1 MSHDRPTEPEP
12 GTASALPG
20 GTPAGRVDDFPT
32 GHTPGGHRRHSP
44 GGHRTDGADGH
55 QGEDLA
61 ALLERL
67 LEASAGRTQKDLAT
81 AAGISYPTL
90 NAWMN
95 RTRGTSRI
103 DPEKLRAMVEVFRRW
118 GVRTSPR
125 EFFAAVGRPVPG
137 PTGDEREARLLR
149 LYRQLPESRQR
160 ALIKDAE
167 AMLQLSR
174 TI

>member
-1 MSHDRPTEPEP
+1 VTSNHHRPAEPDS
-12 GTASALPG
+12 GDDSALPG
-20 GTPAGRVDDFPT
+20 EAPAG
-32 GHTPGGHRRHSP
+32 HESP
-44 GGHRTDGADGH
+44 AAHP
-55 QGEDLA
+55 GEDLA

-67 LEASAGRTQKDLAT
+67 LASSGGRTQKDLAT

-103 DPEKLRAMVEVFRRW
+103 DPEKLRTMVEVFRRW

-137 PTGDEREARLLR
+137 PTGDEREAKLLR

-167 AMLQLSR
+167 AMLQISR
-174 TI
+174 PL